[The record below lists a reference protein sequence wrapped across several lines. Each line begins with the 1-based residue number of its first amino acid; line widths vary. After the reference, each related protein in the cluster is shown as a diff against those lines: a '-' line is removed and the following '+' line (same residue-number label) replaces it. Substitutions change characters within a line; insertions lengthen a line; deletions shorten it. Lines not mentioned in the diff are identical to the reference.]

1 MDKFITIYT
10 KKYNN
15 TIHST
20 TGVTPNIA
28 KEGNNNIEVWIN
40 ISNKA
45 TYNRKY
51 PPLKVNGNV
60 RVYIKNPKGYDA
72 RFTTTLYKVLRI
84 SEDGKQFLINNNTR
98 RLYSRHELKK
108 VDEVQTKDS

>member
-1 MDKFITIYT
+1 MDKFISIYT

-28 KEGNNNIEVWIN
+28 KEGDNNIEVWMN

-51 PPLKVNGNV
+51 PPLKVNDNV
-60 RVYIKNPKGYDA
+60 RTYIKKKH
-72 RFTTTLYKVLRI
+72 FQKVMTLASPRKFI
-84 SEDGKQFLINNNTR
+84 KC
-98 RLYSRHELKK
+98 
-108 VDEVQTKDS
+108 

>member
-28 KEGNNNIEVWIN
+28 KEGNNNIEVWMN
-40 ISNKA
+40 ISSKA

-51 PPLKVNGNV
+51 PPLKVNDNV
-60 RVYIKNPKGYDA
+60 RVYIKKSH
-72 RFTTTLYKVLRI
+72 FQKVMILASLPNCI
-84 SEDGKQFLINNNTR
+84 K
-98 RLYSRHELKK
+98 Y
-108 VDEVQTKDS
+108 